1 MFSIRLEVDDCD
13 KNVLLS
19 YVLKLLKLLTELILS
34 IVFEHI
40 EKYCYDY
47 TTVSDESIIK
57 PEFRNELGQSEILI
71 EGERERHKPRR
82 TVKLKFN

>member
-1 MFSIRLEVDDCD
+1 L
-13 KNVLLS
+13 
-19 YVLKLLKLLTELILS
+19 YLS

-57 PEFRNELGQSEILI
+57 PEFRKELGQSEILT
-71 EGERERHKPRR
+71 EGERERERER
-82 TVKLKFN
+82 GREAGTV

>member
-1 MFSIRLEVDDCD
+1 MFRIRLEVDDCD

-19 YVLKLLKLLTELILS
+19 YVLKLLKILTELILS

-47 TTVSDESIIK
+47 TTVSD
-57 PEFRNELGQSEILI
+57 
-71 EGERERHKPRR
+71 
-82 TVKLKFN
+82 